1 MCAHT
6 LLNKN
11 CCDLSRQKKILLFGS
26 AKKLNSTFQGFSD
39 MIINHPLPFA
49 TGMACPFVKDDLF

>member
-6 LLNKN
+6 LTNKN
-11 CCDLSRQKKILLFGS
+11 CCDLSLQKKILLIRS
-26 AKKLNSTFQGFSD
+26 AKKLNYTFQGFSD